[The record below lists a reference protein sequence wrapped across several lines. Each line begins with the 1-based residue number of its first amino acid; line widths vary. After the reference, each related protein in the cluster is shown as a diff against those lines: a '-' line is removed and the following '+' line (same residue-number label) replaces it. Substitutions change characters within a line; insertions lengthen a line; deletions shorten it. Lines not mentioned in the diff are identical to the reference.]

1 MIAFARMLDRVD
13 AIVGYAAD
21 HGLLHE
27 VERAMDA
34 ADNGQ
39 VIDHHHPESD
49 CAAWR
54 TLIEL
59 IRAAAEE
66 LEDIDLDEC
75 ARRAARRDIE

>member
-27 VERAMDA
+27 VEQAMDA

-39 VIDHHHPESD
+39 VLDLSHYHWL
-49 CAAWR
+49 AV
-54 TLIEL
+54 
-59 IRAAAEE
+59 
-66 LEDIDLDEC
+66 EDALKNHTTGVVGSTGE
-75 ARRAARRDIE
+75 AG